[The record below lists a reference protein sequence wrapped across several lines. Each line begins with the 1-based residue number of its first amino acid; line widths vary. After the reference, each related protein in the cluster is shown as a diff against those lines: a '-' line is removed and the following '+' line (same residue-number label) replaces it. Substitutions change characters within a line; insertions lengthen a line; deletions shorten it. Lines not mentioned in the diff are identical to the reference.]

1 MMLQDGLLLYHGSYA
16 PVEKVDLDKCQPGK
30 DFGQGFYLTTDQQ
43 QAKGFIASSLRKARA
58 LGSVDAAQ
66 RHGYVSVFRYVSM
79 DPAPSFYSLP
89 DADRQWLWFVA
100 LNRRRALAEK
110 LESKIDPE
118 LLSAEVVAGKI
129 ANDTTNPVITTYLNG
144 LYGPVE
150 DDLSAQTA
158 IRLLLPDRLKDQ
170 YCFLTENAVAHLEF
184 LEAVRYDI

>member
-16 PVEKVDLDKCQPGK
+16 PVERIDLDRCQPGK
-30 DFGQGFYLTTDQQ
+30 DFGKGFYLTTDLQ
-43 QAKGFIASSLRKARA
+43 QAKGFIPSSLRKARA
-58 LGSVDAAQ
+58 LGAADASQ
-66 RHGYVSVFRYVSM
+66 RHGYVSAFRYKALE
-79 DPAPSFYSLP
+79 PAPSFYSLP
-89 DADRQWLWFVA
+89 DTDRQWLWFVA
-100 LNRRRALAEK
+100 LNRRRSLAEK
-110 LESKIDPE
+110 LENRIAPE
-118 LLSAEVVAGKI
+118 LLSAEVVASKI

-170 YCFLTENAVAHLEF
+170 YCFLTENALAHLEF